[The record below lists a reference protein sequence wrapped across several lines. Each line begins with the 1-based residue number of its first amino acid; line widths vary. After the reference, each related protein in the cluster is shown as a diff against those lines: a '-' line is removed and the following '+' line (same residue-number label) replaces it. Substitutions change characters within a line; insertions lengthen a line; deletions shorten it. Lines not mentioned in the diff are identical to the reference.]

1 MQEATELI
9 MTRTEGSV
17 CTITLNRPPLNILSL
32 ELRRQ
37 LLQTIELIDSSNNVR
52 FVILQAAGES
62 AFSVGSDLT
71 EFPQDEAGGREK
83 IEFERFLLD
92 KLERLNAITFVALH
106 GHVLGGGAELML
118 ACDLRIAA
126 DNVRIGFPEVK
137 VGGFPAAG
145 GTWRLVRDVGPTRAK
160 EMLFL
165 GKTISGQEAAAIGLI
180 NACVPKQQLMKTVE
194 GLVAELSELPQAS
207 LLAMKRAILH
217 AAMPSGMPPA
227 SSEEIDDYGKLF
239 RGPDIFEGMRAFLE
253 KRRPHFNKDLEKQ

>member
-1 MQEATELI
+1 MPEATELVI
-9 MTRTEGSV
+9 TRREGNA
-17 CTITLNRPPLNILSL
+17 CRITLNHPPLNILSV

-37 LLQTIELIDSSNNVR
+37 LLQAIEQVERSPNVR
-52 FVILQAAGES
+52 FVIVQAAGEK

-71 EFPQDEAGGREK
+71 EFPHDEAGGREK

-92 KLERLNAITFVALH
+92 KIERLNAITFTALH
-106 GHVLGGGAELML
+106 GYVLGGGAELML

-126 DNVRIGFPEVK
+126 DDVRIGFPEVK

-180 NACVPKQQLMKTVE
+180 NTCVPKQQLTNTVE
-194 GLVAELSELPQAS
+194 GLVAELSELPQSS

-217 AAMPSGMPPA
+217 AAMPSGMAPA

-239 RGPDIFEGMRAFLE
+239 RGSDIFEGIRAFLE